1 MAQGSEND
9 DISIFSYGIIMKPEK
24 VLEVCPVC
32 GSADLYYEAGG
43 YTGKIYRC
51 KNCDYMGAL
60 IVEADGE
67 MAKAIREDYDQNKNE

>member
-1 MAQGSEND
+1 
-9 DISIFSYGIIMKPEK
+9 MKPEK
-24 VLEVCPVC
+24 MLEVCPVC

-67 MAKAIREDYDQNKNE
+67 MARAIREDYEQQKKTG